1 MEGIENLAVITTKG
15 DQKIANKQG
24 GKLKLPI
31 QAGKANP
38 SPPVGPALGQHGVN
52 RMEFCKQFTAK
63 TESQAGYIIPVVID
77 VYEDRSFS
85 FVTKSPPAA
94 VLIKK
99 AIGLEK
105 GSAVPNK
112 TKVGQITKAQLEEI
126 AKIKMED
133 LNATT
138 MEAAVEM
145 IKGSARAM
153 GVTVVD

>member
-1 MEGIENLAVITTKG
+1 MKVPTVPRKETKMAKKVVG
-15 DQKIANKQG
+15 KI
-24 GKLKLPI
+24 KLQI

-52 RMEFCKQFTAK
+52 IMEFCKQFNAR
-63 TESQAGYIIPVVID
+63 TEKQVGYIIPVVID

-99 AIGLEK
+99 AINIPK

-112 TKVGQITKAQLEEI
+112 TKVGTITQAQLEEI
-126 AKIKMED
+126 AKTKMED

-138 MEAAVEM
+138 LEAAVEM
-145 IKGSARAM
+145 IKGSCRAM
-153 GVTVVD
+153 GVTVTE

>member
-1 MEGIENLAVITTKG
+1 MAKKVVG
-15 DQKIANKQG
+15 KI
-24 GKLKLPI
+24 KLQI

-52 RMEFCKQFTAK
+52 IMEFCKQFNAK

-77 VYEDRSFS
+77 VYEDRSFT

-99 AIGLEK
+99 AINLQS
-105 GSAVPNK
+105 GSATPNK
-112 TKVGQITKAQLEEI
+112 VKVGQITRAQLEDI
-126 AKIKMED
+126 AKIKRDD

-138 MEAAVEM
+138 LDAAVEM
-145 IKGSARAM
+145 IKGSCKAM

>member
-1 MEGIENLAVITTKG
+1 MAKKVVG
-15 DQKIANKQG
+15 KI
-24 GKLKLPI
+24 KLQI

-52 RMEFCKQFTAK
+52 IMEFSKQFNAK

-126 AKIKMED
+126 AKVKMDD

-153 GVTVVD
+153 GVTVVE

>member
-1 MEGIENLAVITTKG
+1 MAKKVVGKIKLQIE
-15 DQKIANKQG
+15 
-24 GKLKLPI
+24 
-31 QAGKANP
+31 AGKANP

-52 RMEFCKQFTAK
+52 IMDFCKQFNAK

-85 FVTKSPPAA
+85 FITKSPPAP

-99 AIGLEK
+99 ALNLPK

-112 TKVGQITKAQLEEI
+112 TKVGSITQAQLEEI
-126 AKIKMED
+126 AKIKMDD

-138 MEAAVEM
+138 IESAVEM
-145 IKGSARAM
+145 IKGTCRSM
-153 GVTVVD
+153 GVTVAE

>member
-1 MEGIENLAVITTKG
+1 MKVPPLPRKEKNKMAKKVVG
-15 DQKIANKQG
+15 KI
-24 GKLKLPI
+24 KLQI

-52 RMEFCKQFTAK
+52 IMDFCKQFNAR
-63 TESQAGYIIPVVID
+63 TEAQAGYIIPVVID

-85 FVTKSPPAA
+85 FITKSPPAA

-99 AIGLEK
+99 AINLSK
-105 GSAVPNK
+105 GSATPNK
-112 TKVGQITKAQLEEI
+112 TKVGQITHAQLEEI
-126 AKIKMED
+126 AKTKMED

-138 MEAAVEM
+138 LEAAVEM
-145 IKGSARAM
+145 IKGSCRAM

>member
-1 MEGIENLAVITTKG
+1 MAKKVVG
-15 DQKIANKQG
+15 KI
-24 GKLKLPI
+24 KLQI

-52 RMEFCKQFTAK
+52 IMDFCKQFNAR
-63 TESQAGYIIPVVID
+63 TEAQAGYIIPVVID

-99 AIGLEK
+99 AINLSK
-105 GSAVPNK
+105 GSAAPNK
-112 TKVGQITKAQLEEI
+112 TKVGQTTRAQLEEI

-138 MEAAVEM
+138 LDAAVEM
-145 IKGSARAM
+145 IKGSCRAM
-153 GVTVVD
+153 GVTVTD